1 MPYED
6 RYQDHNEDDDNYA
19 YGSRP
24 APTAIVDYNRAIS
37 HTSHC
42 SFRSSQ
48 SGRFIPRV
56 QASVPGG
63 GEASGMWVW
72 SGLVLCLGLAGLA
85 WWRSRAKA
93 QTYYEAEVYGM
104 DAAAHRK
111 YGIFFWALALVFLV
125 QLAIPGP
132 YHANNP
138 LSQLRSDLVNALAL
152 PVAAVAA
159 ILYGASFVRGA
170 SGEDE

>member
-6 RYQDHNEDDDNYA
+6 RDQDHNEDDDNDA

-63 GEASGMWVW
+63 GEAGGMWVW
-72 SGLVLCLGLAGLA
+72 SGFVLSAALAAVA

-93 QTYYEAEVYGM
+93 RSYYEGEVYGM

-111 YGIFFWALALVFLV
+111 YAAGFALAAAIFLAALVWPGLRSPLPWWPEAFLALVVL
-125 QLAIPGP
+125 
-132 YHANNP
+132 
-138 LSQLRSDLVNALAL
+138 
-152 PVAAVAA
+152 AA
-159 ILYGASFVRGA
+159 ILYG
-170 SGEDE
+170 

>member
-6 RYQDHNEDDDNYA
+6 RYQDRDEDDDHDA
-19 YGSRP
+19 YRGRP

-48 SGRFIPRV
+48 SARFIPRV
-56 QASVPGG
+56 QAGVPGG

-72 SGLVLCLGLAGLA
+72 SGLVVGLGLAGVA
-85 WWRSRAKA
+85 WWRSRARA
-93 QTYYEAEVYGM
+93 STFYEEDVYGM
-104 DAAAHRK
+104 DAAAHLRWA
-111 YGIFFWALALVFLV
+111 GLFVLLALAAAITAAWAPS
-125 QLAIPGP
+125 LAV
-132 YHANNP
+132 P
-138 LSQLRSDLVNALAL
+138 LLAVLAL
-152 PVAAVAA
+152 GAV
-159 ILYGASFVRGA
+159 LYGATFLRGA